1 MKKRIFYPI
10 WKLEEVERQLSDME
24 RQGWRLHKLL
34 GLYGFE
40 FVSAQPKEVQY
51 FITYSIC
58 RGPRMWDLE
67 HDIKSK
73 FNANPISNVFH
84 PMRQIEIF
92 RITQPSDLQETR
104 EQRNRDMCTM
114 MRYNLGVCALYLVL
128 ALALLLLVLQAW
140 PLAILFGALLAV
152 GVAGVTYYL
161 IAWWIF
167 KKRTGGRTE

>member
-1 MKKRIFYPI
+1 MKKHIFYPI

-34 GLYGFE
+34 RLYGFE
-40 FVSAQPKEVQY
+40 FVSAQPKEAQY

-92 RITQPSDLQETR
+92 RITQPSDLQDAR
-104 EQRNRDMCTM
+104 ERRNRDMCTM
-114 MRYNLGVCALYLVL
+114 MRYNLGFYALSLAL
-128 ALALLLLVLQAW
+128 ALALLLPVLQAW
-140 PLAILFGALLAV
+140 PLAILFGALLAMS
-152 GVAGVTYYL
+152 VAGVTYYL

>member
-1 MKKRIFYPI
+1 
-10 WKLEEVERQLSDME
+10 
-24 RQGWRLHKLL
+24 
-34 GLYGFE
+34 
-40 FVSAQPKEVQY
+40 
-51 FITYSIC
+51 
-58 RGPRMWDLE
+58 MWDLE

-167 KKRTGGRTE
+167 MKKTGNRPE